1 MTSIKALTLANAV
14 WKPTQSSPIEAK
26 TLTKKTVM
34 LVSAMT
40 VFPTIAAAS
49 IALCTQFFRFKMQ
62 GGKIICKRFSTA
74 NPFNATIGS
83 KQQLLRTQLTIVIK
97 AHRLTVCASVLNNQQ
112 VTINDRWQRALD
124 SKLIVVFTERTHYID
139 DLIVSAGGFTKHI
152 NMVISVV
159 HAGTH

>member
-1 MTSIKALTLANAV
+1 MSIKALTLANAA

-49 IALCTQFFRFKMQ
+49 IALCTPFFRFKMQ

-112 VTINDRWQRALD
+112 VTIHDRRQSPRTPRASYVQQSHLRRSTYRWRQIPLGRKSQRL
-124 SKLIVVFTERTHYID
+124 SSRSRHR
-139 DLIVSAGGFTKHI
+139 
-152 NMVISVV
+152 
-159 HAGTH
+159 